1 MRIKVVAVKA
11 RKLVGKLE
19 HDFSSGRG
27 EAEAIALAAVKQGP
41 CVIWSLVEGC
51 CWPLKNTA
59 TEKFRW
65 ASCGIGRH
73 PRRADDDG
81 LEFGVESRIEKEEYL
96 AGLQNLV
103 KAL

>member
-1 MRIKVVAVKA
+1 MQRERCGVKKTLDALRIQKALDKSRTKVVAVKA

-65 ASCGIGRH
+65 AELRNWQAS
-73 PRRADDDG
+73 P
-81 LEFGVESRIEKEEYL
+81 
-96 AGLQNLV
+96 
-103 KAL
+103 